1 MFLANTFKLAPV
13 AFFLKSLGFND
24 GLFSHNIL
32 FFDLSCVILNLA
44 YNLCAK
50 VTARKEIS
58 YGNLHKSAK
67 QRRKKMRKKLLS
79 ALLASTMVLSLTAC
93 GTTSTTS
100 TTGTTEEV
108 RLLNGKPEI
117 NDQLQA
123 LAAKYNE
130 ETGNT
135 LVVETIGGDTNASD
149 ELKKMYQAHNM
160 PDIFVIEANQAAN
173 WDGMLADLAGEDWT
187 NKTGFELVDAN
198 MGTIGFPY
206 TVEATALGYNADLLK
221 AAGVDPAS
229 LTTPAAWQAACETLD
244 SKKDE
249 LGITAV
255 FGWCA
260 EPTNL
265 GWSSGTHVFGQY
277 LDAGLKADDTTYI
290 DLLNDGG
297 KIDEARMK
305 NFAEFI
311 GMMNKYSDP
320 ALLIDGTYDNQVAGF
335 KDGKYVFITQG
346 NWCVTSPDDV
356 SFECGFAPYAF
367 EDGINTI
374 IAGPPSY
381 WVAYGEGNVDGA
393 KAFFNWC
400 AGDSAQ
406 NILVNDAGLVS
417 PFDDCQYEA
426 VNPFYKS
433 MNSYITAGNYSG
445 WHTMLKKDGLQ
456 NETCNVFADYAKGKL
471 DADGFVST
479 IAKVIADYY
488 AQ

>member
-1 MFLANTFKLAPV
+1 MK
-13 AFFLKSLGFND
+13 
-24 GLFSHNIL
+24 
-32 FFDLSCVILNLA
+32 
-44 YNLCAK
+44 
-50 VTARKEIS
+50 
-58 YGNLHKSAK
+58 
-67 QRRKKMRKKLLS
+67 KKLLS
-79 ALLASTMVLSLTAC
+79 TLLVGAMAASLVAC
-93 GTTSTTS
+93 GQPNTDQANTNTAD
-100 TTGTTEEV
+100 GTATADGSSV

-117 NDQLQA
+117 DAQLQD
-123 LAAKYNE
+123 LAKLYNE

-135 LVVETIGGDTNASD
+135 LVVETIGGDTNAAD
-149 ELKKMYQAHNM
+149 ELKKMYQADNM
-160 PDIFVIEANQAAN
+160 PDIFVIEANQADT
-173 WDGMLADLAGEDWT
+173 WDGMLADLAGSAWT
-187 NKTGFELVDAN
+187 DKTEFELENDN

-206 TVEATALGYNADLLK
+206 TVEATALGYNADVLE
-221 AAGVDPAS
+221 AAGIDPS
-229 LTTPAAWQAACETLD
+229 TLTSPAAYKEAFETLD

-249 LGITAV
+249 LGIKAV
-255 FGWCA
+255 LGWCA
-260 EPTNL
+260 EPANL

-297 KIDEARMK
+297 QIDKDRMK

-320 ALLIDGTYDNQVAGF
+320 ELLVDGTYDAQVAGF
-335 KDGKYVFITQG
+335 TAGDYAFITQG

-356 SFECGFAPYAF
+356 DFECGFAPYAF
-367 EDGINTI
+367 EDGIDTI

-381 WVAYGEGNVDGA
+381 WVAYNDGNVDGA
-393 KAFFNWC
+393 KEFFDWC

-433 MNSYITAGNYSG
+433 MKSYIDAGKFSG

-456 NETCNVFADYAKGKL
+456 NVTCQVFADYAQGKL
-471 DADGFVST
+471 DADSFVST
-479 IAKVIADYY
+479 IESVIKDYY
-488 AQ
+488 AN

>member
-1 MFLANTFKLAPV
+1 MK
-13 AFFLKSLGFND
+13 
-24 GLFSHNIL
+24 
-32 FFDLSCVILNLA
+32 
-44 YNLCAK
+44 
-50 VTARKEIS
+50 
-58 YGNLHKSAK
+58 
-67 QRRKKMRKKLLS
+67 KKLIS
-79 ALLASTMVLSLTAC
+79 AVLASAMVLSLAAC
-93 GTTSTTS
+93 GTTG
-100 TTGTTEEV
+100 TTGTDTTAAPADNAEATTQEAAPADTAATEAPAATEATGDLGEV

-117 NDQLQA
+117 NDQMQA

-135 LVVETIGGDTNASD
+135 LIVETIGGDTNASD
-149 ELKKMYQAHNM
+149 ELKKMYQADNM

-187 NKTGFELVDAN
+187 NKTGFELTNDT

-206 TVEATALGYNADLLK
+206 TVEATALGYNADVLK

-229 LTTPAAWQAACETLD
+229 LTSPDAWKAACETLD
-244 SKKDE
+244 AKKDE
-249 LGITAV
+249 LGLTAV

-311 GMMNKYSDP
+311 GMMNQYSDP
-320 ALLIDGTYDNQVAGF
+320 ALLIDGTYDTQVAGF
-335 KDGKYVFITQG
+335 KEGKYAFITQG

-381 WVAYGEGNVDGA
+381 WVAYSNGNVDGA

-406 NILVNDAGLVS
+406 NILVNKAGLVS

-426 VNPFYKS
+426 TNPFYKS
-433 MNSYITAGNYSG
+433 MKSYIDAGNYSG

-456 NETCNVFADYAKGKL
+456 NETCQVFADYAKGTIK
-471 DADGFVST
+471 DAAEFTDKIS
-479 IAKVIADYY
+479 KVIAGYY
-488 AQ
+488 NN

>member
-1 MFLANTFKLAPV
+1 MK
-13 AFFLKSLGFND
+13 
-24 GLFSHNIL
+24 
-32 FFDLSCVILNLA
+32 
-44 YNLCAK
+44 
-50 VTARKEIS
+50 
-58 YGNLHKSAK
+58 
-67 QRRKKMRKKLLS
+67 KKLMS
-79 ALLASTMVLSLTAC
+79 VLLAGSMVLSLAAC
-93 GTTSTTS
+93 GETAADTTTSSDNAEAQTETQTETQS
-100 TTGTTEEV
+100 ADTTEAAAATSEVAGTQEAV

-117 NDQLQA
+117 NDQMQA
-123 LAAKYNE
+123 LAAKYLE
-130 ETGNT
+130 ETGNVLT
-135 LVVETIGGDTNASD
+135 VETIGGDTNASD
-149 ELKKMYQAHNM
+149 ELKKMYQADNM

-173 WDGMLADLAGEDWT
+173 WDGMLADLSGEEWT
-187 NKTGFELVDAN
+187 NKTGFELVDST

-206 TVEATALGYNADLLK
+206 TVEATALGYNADILAK
-221 AAGVDPAS
+221 AGIDPS
-229 LTTPAAWQAACETLD
+229 TLTSPDAWKAACETLD

-305 NFAEFI
+305 KFAEFI
-311 GMMNKYSDP
+311 GMMNQYSDP
-320 ALLIDGTYDNQVAGF
+320 ALLVDGTYDNQVAGF
-335 KDGKYVFITQG
+335 KEGKYVFITQG

-356 SFECGFAPYAF
+356 NFECGFAPYAF

-381 WVAYGEGNVDGA
+381 WVAYSDGNVEGA

-479 IAKVIADYY
+479 MAQVISAYY

>member
-1 MFLANTFKLAPV
+1 MK
-13 AFFLKSLGFND
+13 
-24 GLFSHNIL
+24 
-32 FFDLSCVILNLA
+32 
-44 YNLCAK
+44 
-50 VTARKEIS
+50 
-58 YGNLHKSAK
+58 
-67 QRRKKMRKKLLS
+67 KKLMS
-79 ALLASTMVLSLTAC
+79 VLLAGSMVLSLAAC
-93 GTTSTTS
+93 GETAADTTTSSDNAEAQTETQTETQS
-100 TTGTTEEV
+100 ADTTETAAATSEVAGTQEAV

-117 NDQLQA
+117 NDQMQA
-123 LAAKYNE
+123 LAAKYLE
-130 ETGNT
+130 ETGNVLT
-135 LVVETIGGDTNASD
+135 VETIGGDTNASD
-149 ELKKMYQAHNM
+149 ELKKMYQADNM

-173 WDGMLADLAGEDWT
+173 WDGMLADLSGEEWT
-187 NKTGFELVDAN
+187 NKTGFELVDST

-206 TVEATALGYNADLLK
+206 TVEATALGYNADILAK
-221 AAGVDPAS
+221 AGIDPS
-229 LTTPAAWQAACETLD
+229 TLTSPDAWRAACETLD

-265 GWSSGTHVFGQY
+265 GWSSGTHVFAQY

-297 KIDEARMK
+297 QIDEARMK

-311 GMMNKYSDP
+311 GMMNQYSDP
-320 ALLIDGTYDNQVAGF
+320 ALLVDGTYDNQVAGF
-335 KDGKYVFITQG
+335 KEGKYVFITQG

-381 WVAYGEGNVDGA
+381 WVAYSNGNVEGA

-479 IAKVIADYY
+479 MAQVISAYY

>member
-1 MFLANTFKLAPV
+1 MK
-13 AFFLKSLGFND
+13 
-24 GLFSHNIL
+24 
-32 FFDLSCVILNLA
+32 
-44 YNLCAK
+44 
-50 VTARKEIS
+50 
-58 YGNLHKSAK
+58 
-67 QRRKKMRKKLLS
+67 KKLMS
-79 ALLASTMVLSLTAC
+79 VLLAGSMVLSLAAC
-93 GTTSTTS
+93 GETAADTTTSSDNAEAQTETQTETQS
-100 TTGTTEEV
+100 ADTTETAAATSEVAGTQEAV

-117 NDQLQA
+117 NDQMQA
-123 LAAKYNE
+123 LAAKYLE
-130 ETGNT
+130 ETGNVLT
-135 LVVETIGGDTNASD
+135 VETIGGDTNASD
-149 ELKKMYQAHNM
+149 ELKKMYQADNM

-173 WDGMLADLAGEDWT
+173 WDGMLADLSGEEWT
-187 NKTGFELVDAN
+187 NKTGFELVDST

-206 TVEATALGYNADLLK
+206 TVEATALGYNADILAK
-221 AAGVDPAS
+221 AGIDPS
-229 LTTPAAWQAACETLD
+229 TLTSPDAWKAACETLD

-265 GWSSGTHVFGQY
+265 GWSSGTHVFAQY

-297 KIDEARMK
+297 QIDEARMK

-311 GMMNKYSDP
+311 GMMNQYSDP
-320 ALLIDGTYDNQVAGF
+320 ALLVDGTYDNQVAGF
-335 KDGKYVFITQG
+335 KEGKYVFITQG

-381 WVAYGEGNVDGA
+381 WVAYSNGNVEGA

-479 IAKVIADYY
+479 MAQVISAYY

>member
-1 MFLANTFKLAPV
+1 MK
-13 AFFLKSLGFND
+13 
-24 GLFSHNIL
+24 
-32 FFDLSCVILNLA
+32 
-44 YNLCAK
+44 
-50 VTARKEIS
+50 
-58 YGNLHKSAK
+58 
-67 QRRKKMRKKLLS
+67 KKLMS
-79 ALLASTMVLSLTAC
+79 VLLAGSMVLSLAAC
-93 GTTSTTS
+93 GETAADTTTSSDNAEAQTETQTETQS
-100 TTGTTEEV
+100 ADTTETAAATSEVAGTQEAV

-117 NDQLQA
+117 NDQMQA
-123 LAAKYNE
+123 LAAKYLE
-130 ETGNT
+130 ETGNVLT
-135 LVVETIGGDTNASD
+135 VETIGGDTNASD
-149 ELKKMYQAHNM
+149 ELKKMYQADNM

-173 WDGMLADLAGEDWT
+173 WDGMLADLSGEEWT
-187 NKTGFELVDAN
+187 NKTGFELVDST

-206 TVEATALGYNADLLK
+206 TVEATALGYNADILAK
-221 AAGVDPAS
+221 AGIDPS
-229 LTTPAAWQAACETLD
+229 TLTSPDAWKAACETLD

-305 NFAEFI
+305 KFAEFI
-311 GMMNKYSDP
+311 GMMNQYSDP
-320 ALLIDGTYDNQVAGF
+320 ALLVDGTYDNQVAGF
-335 KDGKYVFITQG
+335 KEGKYVFITQG
-346 NWCVTSPDDV
+346 NWCVTSPADV
-356 SFECGFAPYAF
+356 NFECGFAPYAF

-381 WVAYGEGNVDGA
+381 WVAYSNGNVEGA

-479 IAKVIADYY
+479 MAQVISAYY